1 MILSM
6 EIKPIKFRKHLQ
18 IRELRTWANAQID
31 PADAK
36 YLLQE
41 MLGVSAAWLLAHDDE
56 VLPAEQLATF
66 KKMVQSAA
74 DDDLPIP
81 YLLGK
86 SWFYGRQFN
95 VSPAV
100 LIPRPETE
108 ELVQHG
114 LAFLKGKQQQKVI
127 DVGCGSG
134 IIAVTLALETAEA
147 NHTFTATDISADAL
161 KVAQENGRDLNASVV
176 FKQDDL
182 LENQLGPF
190 DLIIANLPYI
200 ADEEK
205 SVMGASV
212 LKHEPHLALFS
223 NDHGFAHVERL
234 LQQSQ
239 TRLAPNGA
247 ILLEIGYAQG
257 KRGLELC
264 QHYFPSADCA
274 LLKDLAGQD
283 RMLQIQSKK

>member
-1 MILSM
+1 M
-6 EIKPIKFRKHLQ
+6 Q
-18 IRELRTWANAQID
+18 IRDLQHWANGQID

-56 VLPAEQLATF
+56 LLPTDQLTHF

-74 DDDLPIP
+74 EDDVPIP

-86 SWFYGRQFN
+86 SWFYNRQFN

-114 LAFLKGKQQQKVI
+114 LAFLKGKQEQRVI

-134 IIAVTLALETAEA
+134 IIAVTLALETADA
-147 NHTFTATDISADAL
+147 DHRIIATDISAEAL
-161 KVAQENGRDLNASVV
+161 AVAQENGRLLRANVT
-176 FKQDDL
+176 FQQDNL
-182 LENQLGPF
+182 LKNQEGPF

-205 SVMGASV
+205 NVMGASV

-223 NDHGFAHVERL
+223 DDSGFAHVERL
-234 LQQSQ
+234 LQQAQ
-239 TRLAPNGA
+239 TRLAPSGA

-264 QHYFPSADCA
+264 QRYFPTADCN
-274 LLKDLAGQD
+274 LLKDLAGHD
-283 RMLQIQSKK
+283 RILRVVRGETFAVD